1 MLEIEIVGRADLSRV
16 IERRLVDNH
25 NCSLKELIKQ
35 ECPKFRDDF
44 IPYLSAFVDGVRFQ
58 YRDWNLVDLRK
69 SKSVKIVIEAGGI
82 EVGTIA
88 AIISI
93 VMAVGSAIYAIMSM
107 NKLNAKA
114 QQETKQG
121 SSIYDVNAQGN
132 QVNLNNTIPENFG
145 YFKRFPDYLADRH
158 VFYRNN
164 IQFVDLILCQGVGQY
179 QRKNDHSDVF
189 LGETPINELDGCAIK
204 VYEPGEEMTAQNS
217 ISDKSWYCYYSSTQV
232 TQSGH
237 TLKGVKTEIDQSSQI
252 NPSVIFNNKSF
263 SGVYYTVTNVVN
275 AGCSGASTM
284 PIYTE
289 HKLDLEW
296 EVGAYFSISGT
307 NGVRMIGTSDSD
319 TVEVDPEDPAL
330 TNVTIALSDN
340 FTATNESIHKAW
352 LRQHNEYEDEEQQ
365 LIVEAGDQIRVI
377 VTKRTIITYTKQGGT
392 SGPRTFTDSAENQ
405 VVSQCEL
412 MNVSY
417 NVVDDVEFA
426 ELTVQSIEFDPVSFP
441 AAPVPPAGALNIET
455 SYECDIMVLQPI
467 PADYPYSDNG
477 LYRIDSHDTSTG
489 IYEVSRV
496 DQSYEVIPDWLEFW
510 GQGVSN
516 DGISFTL
523 DESSTHMSGAYAGP
537 YRACPVG
544 AESTIFEYDI
554 RFPQGLGY
562 LQDDGSFRDLSV
574 QIEIGYRRAGSND
587 AWTTTTRTFTN
598 HTNDELAFTYELTVP
613 TSGNYEFR
621 MRNLSEEQ
629 DSTRALCECKWV
641 GLKSVIST
649 KNRYD
654 DVTVIIARF
663 RGSETL
669 SEISSNQISTY
680 WYRKLKNIHTSV
692 VEATRDVAPVVNYIC
707 ENSKYSGIINHLS
720 LVEFDQFWNRKN
732 ITLDGTIDQSST
744 LLDVLR
750 DALNVGFS
758 SPVVFNNQLSFVRLH
773 KKADDEPLTQI
784 FTPQNMTKS
793 PKITFNLPR
802 DDEVQEI
809 VVEYTSPE
817 TYKTETVFCSLDENG
832 EKVISSYPNSDK
844 QEKIRAWGVTDS
856 GQAEST
862 GMRRLRYLKSTRVTY
877 DIETELDALNC
888 QYNDLV
894 GLFLDEE
901 FSNITGRVLSS
912 DETTITVDMEIPE
925 ERQTGT
931 IYIRNLDGTP
941 NEFVFTRLNSHQL
954 ELDRELSW
962 NADFGVSIEFPF
974 FAIGEMVLCWVT
986 DIQSNDRKCQVKLIN
1001 YDESIFVD
1009 DLIDFGYGLSPYGIT
1024 PYGLY

>member
-16 IERRLVDNH
+16 IERRLVDKH

-58 YRDWNLVDLRK
+58 YSDWSIVDLRR

-82 EVGTIA
+82 EVGTVA

-93 VMAVGSAIYAIMSM
+93 VMAVGSAIYAVMSM

-189 LGETPINELDGCAIK
+189 LGETPINELEGCAIK

-217 ISDKSWYCYYSSTQV
+217 ISNKSWYCYYSSTQV

-237 TLKGVKTEIDQSSQI
+237 TLKGVKTEIDQSSQTDAQALF
-252 NPSVIFNNKSF
+252 NSNKFWGTYSVW
-263 SGVYYTVTNVVN
+263 VN
-275 AGCSGASTM
+275 RGAYGCSGPSD
-284 PIYTE
+284 PIYRTQ
-289 HKLDLEW
+289 KLDLNW

-330 TNVTIALSDN
+330 TNVTIALSDS
-340 FTATNESIHKAW
+340 FTATNESIHKSW
-352 LRQHNEYEDEEQQ
+352 LRSHNEYEDDQQQ

-377 VTKRTIITYTKQGGT
+377 VTKRTIITYTRQGGT
-392 SGPRTFTDSAENQ
+392 SGPHTFSDSAENQ

-441 AAPVPPAGALNIET
+441 AAPVPPAGAFDLET

-477 LYRIDSHDTSTG
+477 LYRIDSHDTLTG
-489 IYEVSRV
+489 VYEVSRI
-496 DQSYEVIPDWLEFW
+496 DQSYAVIPDWVEFW

-516 DGISFTL
+516 DGLSFTL
-523 DESSTHMSGAYAGP
+523 DESSTQMSGAYAGP
-537 YRACPVG
+537 YRACPIG

-562 LQDDGSFRDLSV
+562 LQDNGSFRDLSV
-574 QIEIGYRRAGSND
+574 EIEIGYRRAGSND
-587 AWTTTTRTFTN
+587 EWTTTTRTFTN

-613 TSGNYEFR
+613 VAGNYEFR

-680 WYRKLKNIHTSV
+680 WFRKLKNIHTSV

-720 LVEFDQFWNRKN
+720 LVEFDRYWNRKN
-732 ITLDGTIDQSST
+732 LTLDGTIDQSST

-758 SPVVFNNQLSFVRLH
+758 SPVVFNNHLSFVRLH

-888 QYNDLV
+888 QFNDLV

-912 DETTITVDMEIPE
+912 EGMTITVDMEIPE